1 MELLILNSPCSSSLS
16 LVKPCVFAAPKPVK
30 NIQVTFIGKKYNVD
44 AANTAED
51 VQKEVQRQSGSS
63 DTTVSPRVVFSGA
76 PLEPTAFLRDV
87 GVTDGA
93 KLSMV
98 PDTKSSMQDLMK
110 QAGVDTDQL
119 DELMKKMGAGP
130 GADGKAPS
138 MEDSM
143 KAMSDMMNSPM
154 IQEMLSDPERLEQS
168 RQMILQNPMLKSMMG
183 GMPGMEDLLN
193 DPVAWREAMQAAA
206 NMYKNMD
213 PNQLMNSMM
222 GNMNMDGGLPGA
234 GGLFDG
240 TLDNAA
246 AASAA
251 LDELD
256 EDD

>member
-1 MELLILNSPCSSSLS
+1 MLHSPFSPFLS
-16 LVKPCVFAAPKPVK
+16 FMKPCVFAAPKPVK
-30 NIQVTFIGKKYNVD
+30 NIQVTFIGKKYEVD

-51 VQKEVQRQSGSS
+51 VQKDVQRQSGSS
-63 DTTVSPRVVFSGA
+63 DTTALPRLVFGGT

-119 DELMKKMGAGP
+119 DELMKNMGVGP
-130 GADGKAPS
+130 GTDGKAPS
-138 MEDSM
+138 MEDSL
-143 KAMSDMMNSPM
+143 KAMSEMMNSPM
-154 IQEMLSDPERLEQS
+154 IQEMLGDPERLEQS
-168 RQMILQNPMLKSMMG
+168 RQMILQNPMLKGMMG

-222 GNMNMDGGLPGA
+222 GNMNLDGGLPGA

-240 TLDNAA
+240 TLDSNKA